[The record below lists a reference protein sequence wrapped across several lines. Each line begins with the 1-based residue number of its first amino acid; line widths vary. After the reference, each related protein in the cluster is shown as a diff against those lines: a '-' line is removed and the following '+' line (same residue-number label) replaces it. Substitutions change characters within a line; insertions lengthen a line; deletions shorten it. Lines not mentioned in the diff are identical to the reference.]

1 MISIKRHLIHC
12 ALLSLLGLSAC
23 SMSHVNSFKPHPPA
37 DGWIE
42 PLPTKQAH
50 DGQLSGLKNWWQQFN
65 DPALIQLI
73 EAAQKVSPDIE
84 SAKARVIAAQTSVTV
99 ADAQL
104 LPAITAEA
112 SASRG
117 RSGQVLPTANGVTFP
132 TSNSLGINASASW
145 ELDVWGK
152 NKAAKNE
159 ESAKLAGTNA
169 LWHEARIIVAAQ
181 TANQYINY
189 RLCENLSNV
198 AKNNADSSSET
209 ARLSDLT
216 AKAGFLAPAS
226 ASQSRAQASEAENQL
241 KKQALQCTLIIKS
254 LVALTAIPEADLK
267 GLLAKNTGVVPMPIG
282 VEVSEIPAKLLAQR
296 PDVLNAERNVD
307 AASFEIALNEA
318 QRYPRLSLAGN
329 IGLSYDSSAHKLMT
343 NRRRSTLDGLTWSI
357 GPIAVSLP
365 IFDAGV
371 RAANI
376 NAAKAQYEAAKSTY
390 ESVARNAVREVEE
403 AMATLN
409 STALRLDDVNKA
421 ADGFSLSL
429 TATEVRYKANLAN
442 LFELEEARR
451 ASFQAHSNVYTLK
464 NEQALAW
471 VSLYRAMGGGWTE
484 VLNTPILTFDREL
497 KQTDLNNSA
506 MTLSAPAV
514 DSSAEKQQVQ
524 P

>member
-1 MISIKRHLIHC
+1 MIFNKRHLIC
-12 ALLSLLGLSAC
+12 YALFSLLGLSGC
-23 SMSHVNSFKPHPPA
+23 SLSNIKTFKPSTPPNS
-37 DGWIE
+37 WIE
-42 PLPTKQAH
+42 PLPSTQPH
-50 DGQLSGLKNWWQQFN
+50 DGKLSGLKNWWQQFN
-65 DPALIQLI
+65 DPTLLQLI
-73 EAAQKVSPDIE
+73 ETAQKISPDIE
-84 SAKARVIAAQTSVTV
+84 SAKARVIAAQTSLTI

-104 LPAITAEA
+104 LPAVTVEA
-112 SASRG
+112 SASRSK
-117 RSGQVLPTANGVTFP
+117 SGQVSTRGISFP
-132 TSNSLGINASASW
+132 ASNSASISANASW
-145 ELDVWGK
+145 ELDVGGK
-152 NKAAKNE
+152 NKAEQNE

-169 LWHEARIIVAAQ
+169 LWHEARVIVAAQ

-198 AKNNADSSSET
+198 AKQNADSSNET

-226 ASQSRAQASEAENQL
+226 ASQSLAQASEAANQL

-267 GLLAKNTGVVPMPIG
+267 ELLAKNTGVMPMPVGI
-282 VEVSEIPAKLLAQR
+282 EVSEIPAKLLAQR

-307 AASFEIALNEA
+307 ASSFEITLNEA

-329 IGLSYDSSAHKLMT
+329 IGLVYDSYSRKLQPDKRHT
-343 NRRRSTLDGLTWSI
+343 TLDGLAWSI
-357 GPIAVSLP
+357 GPIEVSLP

-371 RAANI
+371 RAANLS
-376 NAAKAQYEAAKSTY
+376 AAKAQYEAAKSTY

-409 STALRLDDVNKA
+409 SAVLRLDDVNKA
-421 ADGFSLSL
+421 TDGFDISLA
-429 TATEVRYKANLAN
+429 ATQSRYKANLAN

-451 ASFQAHSNVYTLK
+451 ASFLAHSNVYILK

-471 VSLYRAMGGGWTE
+471 VSLYRAMGGGWT
-484 VLNTPILTFDREL
+484 VAINTPILTFEREL
-497 KQTDLNNSA
+497 KQVALNNSA
-506 MTLSAPAV
+506 EASSIQAPDQV
-514 DSSAEKQQVQ
+514 TVQ